1 MLTGTDIYYNYYFS
15 DRIYPLKIETQSAG
29 RQVEF
34 RSIDILKL
42 DEEDPNMFEVVLGGD
57 DGQLFFGAVMINP
70 DNGSIENLEEFQVAV
85 QTPEYSPIL
94 DIKMTRIKGVY
105 LVLAIS

>member
-1 MLTGTDIYYNYYFS
+1 MFVDRLGVHCFMLTGTDIYHNYYFS

-57 DGQLFFGAVMINP
+57 DG
-70 DNGSIENLEEFQVAV
+70 
-85 QTPEYSPIL
+85 
-94 DIKMTRIKGVY
+94 
-105 LVLAIS
+105 